1 MLTTT
6 IILISLT
13 GTSTVYGPPIDAHIA
28 PGNPLYCSTW
38 QRLLKYSTDD
48 IFVAVDVSEYTSGR
62 IKCGDFLIVYLDGKM
77 LLARAWDAGRLYA
90 ANLGIVVD
98 VPYKYHNLNSQ
109 AHIVNLSA
117 IKRIQFEH
125 KMESLIQ

>member
-1 MLTTT
+1 MLTTLA
-6 IILISLT
+6 LISLA
-13 GTSTVYGPPIDAHIA
+13 GTSTVYGPPIDQDVYES
-28 PGNPLYCSTW
+28 NFLYCSTW
-38 QRLLKYSTDD
+38 HRPLRYSEND

-62 IKCGDFLIVYLDGKM
+62 IKCGDFLIVYLDGKT

-117 IKRIQFEH
+117 IKRLQFEH
-125 KMESLIQ
+125 KMEALTQ